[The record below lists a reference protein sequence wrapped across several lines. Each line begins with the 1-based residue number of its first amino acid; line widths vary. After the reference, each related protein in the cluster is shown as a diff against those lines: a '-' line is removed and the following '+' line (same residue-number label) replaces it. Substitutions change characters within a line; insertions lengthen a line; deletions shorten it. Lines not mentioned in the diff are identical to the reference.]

1 MNKETELR
9 NLALTLV
16 EEFYENQGQG
26 ILNSLNKR
34 TYGNLSSDKDKV
46 LESIRESLSEFQ
58 DENGNEMTEEDKDTV
73 LSFVNKE
80 IWGYGL
86 IDELIHDKTI
96 SDIKIHDA
104 KHIRIKREGKRESCE
119 ISFPSEEAYERF
131 VTRLLERNKVNLG
144 TANAIQTFTDAD
156 QEDFILRL
164 AVISGLLIV
173 WL

>member
-86 IDELIHDKTI
+86 IV
-96 SDIKIHDA
+96 S
-104 KHIRIKREGKRESCE
+104 
-119 ISFPSEEAYERF
+119 
-131 VTRLLERNKVNLG
+131 
-144 TANAIQTFTDAD
+144 
-156 QEDFILRL
+156 
-164 AVISGLLIV
+164 
-173 WL
+173 